1 MNFCREEKEGWI
13 RAKYEQKEYLA
24 ERTHRNIP
32 VSHVSMKYFISIFTQ
47 EQLYL

>member
-1 MNFCREEKEGWI
+1 MFFFAFCCREEKEGWI

-32 VSHVSMKYFISIFTQ
+32 VSHVCIN
-47 EQLYL
+47 